1 MSRLRLAAAGIASLA
16 ILGTAAYSQEG
27 QGRRPETPPGGGA
40 QQAPQQGQ
48 QGSTQRAPGVS
59 NQERGPSARG
69 VERGNAER
77 AEQNRRGPSDRGAE
91 KSAAGKE
98 RATEKRNQASERRGD
113 NGKAERRAN
122 DDNNRRNADV
132 NKNADRKKADT
143 RRSEDRKAGE
153 TKRTAEPKANANE
166 RDRTKA
172 ATPADTTT
180 KGDRDRTKSATSPNP
195 TDGKTVGRTGIRE
208 RIQLTEQQ
216 RTTLRDTI
224 IRERPQ
230 RVTNVNINI
239 RVGERVPRSVRLRP
253 LPVVLINSY
262 PAYRD
267 YRYVYIRDEICIV
280 DPVTYEIVEV
290 VDTRDG
296 GTRQAELTLT
306 RDQERFVY
314 EAVIDRGPR
323 LSLNLRLGIGA
334 EVPRSVEVHRF
345 PERVIARVP
354 RLADYRFVIDQ
365 DQVVV
370 LSPRDYQIAVVISR

>member
-16 ILGTAAYSQEG
+16 ILGTAAYAQEG
-27 QGRRPETPPGGGA
+27 QGRRPDAGPSGGA

-48 QGSTQRAPGVS
+48 QGEQSSTKRAPGVS

-98 RATEKRNQASERRGD
+98 RATERRSET
-113 NGKAERRAN
+113 GKVERRAS
-122 DDNNRRNADV
+122 DGDKRRGNADA
-132 NKNADRKKADT
+132 NSNSDRKKADT
-143 RRSEDRKAGE
+143 RRSDDRKAGE
-153 TKRTAEPKANANE
+153 TKRTAEPKARTGD

-180 KGDRDRTKSATSPNP
+180 KGDRDRTKSATSPTP
-195 TDGKTVGRTGIRE
+195 TNGKTAGRTGARE

-224 IRERPQ
+224 IRERPK

-253 LPVVLINSY
+253 LPVVLISSY

-290 VDTRDG
+290 VDTRNG
-296 GTRQAELTLT
+296 GVRQADLTLS

-323 LSLNLRLGIGA
+323 LNLNLRLGIGA
-334 EVPRSVEVHRF
+334 EVPRSVEVQSF
-345 PERVIARVP
+345 PERVVARVP
-354 RLADYRFVIDQ
+354 RLANYRFVIDQ

-370 LSPRDYQIAVVISR
+370 LNPSDYQIAVVISR